1 MKSKH
6 LFSLLLAV
14 TLTTTAVAQ
23 TDVRQ
28 QTITSSIPN
37 KDAKFLLFPTRNNFI
52 FLKLN
57 TSNGEV
63 YLVQFSLDMQGSLS
77 PCLLKGGIKRK
88 VLHLPH
94 GQLLQQPAR

>member
-23 TDVRQ
+23 TDERQ
-28 QTITSSIPN
+28 QTVTSSIPN

-63 YLVQFSLDMQGSLS
+63 YLVQFSLDMQGRQNHSNFHTF
-77 PCLLKGGIKRK
+77 LL
-88 VLHLPH
+88 L
-94 GQLLQQPAR
+94 